1 MLVAYFGVWQG
12 YRTVAAAF
20 GPAWGLAAAA
30 LTMAGLAVIAIVGA
44 VVVRTL
50 RTMEPTSR
58 KRPGK
63 GGKSAGLSR
72 TRL

>member
-30 LTMAGLAVIAIVGA
+30 LSLAGLAVIAVVGA

-50 RTMEPTSR
+50 RAMEPTSGSGR
-58 KRPGK
+58 EK
-63 GGKSAGLSR
+63 AGNQPD
-72 TRL
+72 